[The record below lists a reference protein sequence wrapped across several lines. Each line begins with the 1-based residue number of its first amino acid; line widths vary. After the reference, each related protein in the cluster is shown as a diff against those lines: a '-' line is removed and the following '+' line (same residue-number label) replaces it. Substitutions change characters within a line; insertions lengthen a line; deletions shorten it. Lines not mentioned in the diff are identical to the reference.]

1 MLERAN
7 LPAEG
12 QTSTPSARR
21 LTAALVEVDPDNG
34 TLFHRRARA
43 RRVGQVSNMESM
55 QVEFGPTGLL
65 EVLDALREGIQ
76 VLDFDF
82 RYVYVN
88 EAVLSHGKRE
98 RSELLGRT
106 MEECYPGIEQTE
118 TFAFLKTCMVERK
131 LAAKRNE
138 FTYPDGT
145 KRVFELRVQ
154 PCSAG
159 VVVLSIDVTEET
171 RLSNQ
176 LAQAQKMDALGRLA
190 GGVAHDFN
198 NLLTIILSGAELAR
212 ERLDDKEIVRGE
224 LESIIESAQKASH
237 LTGQLLAFSRG
248 RDPKIEPLNIN
259 LCVQQFEPILQ
270 RILGRAVKSEIDL
283 ASDLA
288 LVRMDSANVDQI
300 LLNLTVNARDA
311 MDSGGI
317 LRIETR
323 NVFVS
328 EVEDGRP
335 PALPFGH
342 YVMLA
347 ITDTGSGI
355 PTELRARIFEPFFTT
370 KADRGTGLGLS
381 IIFNIVQRAGGG
393 IELLSEIGKGTSFR
407 IYLPVDRAP
416 AVQPAA
422 ELGGA

>member
-1 MLERAN
+1 M
-7 LPAEG
+7 
-12 QTSTPSARR
+12 
-21 LTAALVEVDPDNG
+21 
-34 TLFHRRARA
+34 FRRAGKKGETSE
-43 RRVGQVSNMESM
+43 VESTHN
-55 QVEFGPTGLL
+55 VFAPSGLL

-88 EAVLSHGKRE
+88 AAVIGHGKRGRE
-98 RSELLGRT
+98 ELIGRT

-118 TFAFLKTCMVERK
+118 TFAFLRACMLERK
-131 LAAKRNE
+131 IAARRNE
-138 FTYPDGT
+138 FTYPDGS
-145 KRVFELRVQ
+145 RSVFELRIQ
-154 PCSAG
+154 PCPIG

-288 LVRMDSANVDQI
+288 VVRMDSANVDQI

-335 PALPFGH
+335 AALPFGH

-381 IIFNIVQRAGGG
+381 IVFNVVQRAGGG

-407 IYLPVDRAP
+407 IYLPVDRGP